1 MQKELIQDLNVSR
14 NDGVKNNIVTG
25 RTQEELASCLS
36 PARAAL
42 WLLTNCFIL
51 LSLGLLIHKMR
62 IMRLLHG
69 C

>member
-1 MQKELIQDLNVSR
+1 MQKELIQDLNVSQ
-14 NDGVKNNIVTG
+14 NDGVRNNIVTG
-25 RTQEELASCLS
+25 RTQDELASHLS
-36 PARAAL
+36 PASASL
-42 WLLTNCFIL
+42 WLLTNCFIS